1 MRQCWRR
8 HSAFAQAI
16 TDALP
21 MGEAAVEVVV
31 EAMVGVVLEVVDN
44 TRDFMVQIRLS
55 RLHSHPHLHLS
66 LPVPCC
72 HAARRRPMRHLCQPM
87 AAEVGPC

>member
-1 MRQCWRR
+1 
-8 HSAFAQAI
+8 
-16 TDALP
+16 

-31 EAMVGVVLEVVDN
+31 KAMVEVVVEVVGN

-55 RLHSHPHLHLS
+55 RLHLHPHLHLS
-66 LPVPCC
+66 LPAPCC
-72 HAARRRPMRHLCQPM
+72 HAARRRPMCRLCQPM

>member
-1 MRQCWRR
+1 M
-8 HSAFAQAI
+8 
-16 TDALP
+16 
-21 MGEAAVEVVV
+21 EVVVEVVV